1 MLDKP
6 KAALRNGAV
15 LLAMAATLAAQAAPA
30 LLNARLIARPVTP
43 GDVAKYGLP
52 ANTENS
58 AGLNTVGIGTPVYLE
73 VDVNLAF
80 PASTITNVSFAITQ
94 KPNLS
99 GATITAN
106 TFPTNMGLFEPA
118 DHLIYQVAGRAV
130 LRPDATTRGLPY
142 IVTATIGTL
151 TNGTTNVTLT
161 INAGTYLGY
170 QPACVF
176 CHSPGGGAPPK
187 VPFWETTEH
196 ASMFTRGID
205 GVLSSHYSASCEKCH
220 TVGYDTNAASLADNG
235 FYSVATAEGWTF
247 PPTLNSNNWA
257 SMVSNYPDV
266 ANLANIQCEN
276 CHGPASEHWY
286 ASGDH
291 TLAYWPRI

>member
-1 MLDKP
+1 MKANMLDKP

-118 DHLIYQVAGRAV
+118 DQLVYQWPGARCCGR
-130 LRPDATTRGLPY
+130 TR
-142 IVTATIGTL
+142 
-151 TNGTTNVTLT
+151 
-161 INAGTYLGY
+161 
-170 QPACVF
+170 QREAC
-176 CHSPGGGAPPK
+176 
-187 VPFWETTEH
+187 
-196 ASMFTRGID
+196 
-205 GVLSSHYSASCEKCH
+205 
-220 TVGYDTNAASLADNG
+220 
-235 FYSVATAEGWTF
+235 
-247 PPTLNSNNWA
+247 PTS
-257 SMVSNYPDV
+257 
-266 ANLANIQCEN
+266 
-276 CHGPASEHWY
+276 
-286 ASGDH
+286 
-291 TLAYWPRI
+291 